1 MADDICVIPL
11 FSSSEGNSTLVRVRD
26 HNFLIDIGKN
36 CKQTCLALSKVN
48 TLPEDIDGVFITHY
62 HSDHVAGMDVFGRKY
77 KVPFYA
83 TEGTFDYMKYNRGR
97 APANTDVRID
107 EKSVVTFD
115 FGVEVSS
122 YPTPHDAVGSVV
134 YRIKN
139 CSTGRSAVVMTDLG
153 YVTKGMLKFA
163 EGADIAL
170 IESNYDKMML
180 EYGEYP
186 EPLKRRI
193 KGEGGHISNDESKMF
208 AEYLIDNGTEKIILA
223 HISPHNNTP
232 EIARETVTSYLEER
246 GKTEGKDYFLQ
257 TADRFNPG
265 KGFKA

>member
-11 FSSSEGNSTLVRVRD
+11 FSSSQGNSTLVRVRD

-48 TLPEDIDGVFITHY
+48 ILPEDIDGVFITHY
-62 HSDHVAGMDVFGRKY
+62 HTDHTAGMDVFGRKY

-83 TEGTFDYMKYNRGR
+83 TEGTFDYLRYCKGR
-97 APANTDVRID
+97 ASANTDVVID
-107 EKSVVTFD
+107 EKCAVTFD
-115 FGVEVSS
+115 FGVEVRS
-122 YPTPHDAVGSVV
+122 YPTPHDAAGSVV
-134 YRIKN
+134 YKV
-139 CSTGRSAVVMTDLG
+139 SDTVAGKSAVVMTDLG

-163 EGADIAL
+163 EGVDIAL

-186 EPLKRRI
+186 EQTKRRI
-193 KGEGGHISNDESKMF
+193 KGEGGHISNDESKLF
-208 AEYLIDNGTEKIILA
+208 TEYLIGNGTKKIILG

-232 EIARETVTSYLEER
+232 EIARNTVTSYLKER
-246 GKTEGKDYFLQ
+246 GLTEGKDYFLQ
-257 TADRFNPG
+257 TADRNIPG

>member
-62 HSDHVAGMDVFGRKY
+62 HGDHVAGMDVFGRKY

-193 KGEGGHISNDESKMF
+193 KGEGGHISNDESKLF
-208 AEYLIDNGTEKIILA
+208 AEYLIGSGTKNIILG

-232 EIARETVTSYLEER
+232 EIAGNTVRSYLKER
-246 GKTEGKDYFLQ
+246 GLTEGKDYFLQ
-257 TADRFNPG
+257 TADRVNPG
-265 KGFKA
+265 KGFKV